1 MAFVRLEV
9 LGGARLVVGGRHVHL
24 ERKVAAA
31 LSYLAVEGRTPKALL
46 MALLWPEAS
55 SVTASSNFRQM
66 LRRLRRATQAEGEEL
81 VVGRGH
87 AELSPYV
94 TCDLVDLKGRAAA
107 GRPAEVLGFDGA
119 PLEGLDYSDCA
130 EFEIWLGH
138 IRERVAG
145 YRARARPMEL
155 VRLENAGD
163 LTAALA
169 IAEDWASEDPTN
181 EEAARARMRLHF
193 LSGRR
198 SAALVV
204 YERLKS
210 ALAGELGVA
219 PMLETRQLARDIERG
234 GQVPAAPATTS
245 RPRVLPARI
254 MRPPVLAGRED
265 VWRQLEQGWA
275 AGQFLCIAG
284 DPGTG
289 KSRLATDF
297 AETKGRWIHLEGRA
311 GDREVPYSSHTRAL
325 RHQLRLRPDVTFPEW
340 VRRETGRLLPE
351 LLLEGEH
358 PPPLLDDAGRL
369 RFFDSQVEA
378 MQRTLEGYA
387 AVVTDDV
394 HYWDQASAEIFLYVF
409 ARTFERSDHLH
420 PRVLPRFIDCY
431 RTGELPPYLQQLV
444 RHMEETRLARHVTLE
459 PLSVEAV
466 RTLVAGLELPGTDA
480 HAERL
485 ARYTGGNPLFIVETV
500 KHLLET
506 GGLERGWPER
516 FPPPGEVGP
525 LLQRRLERLSP
536 MALRAARVVALAGAD
551 ATVDL
556 VSAVLGADTL
566 EVAEALAELEA
577 AQILRGV
584 RFTHDL
590 IEEAVLAALPASI
603 RQTLYTRLAEALSRA
618 QVPVGTLAHH
628 WLDAGQSERA
638 VPHLIEAVEQPF
650 DASGLGRV
658 EAHPRWRA

>member
-1 MAFVRLEV
+1 MSPEHEVMALVRLEV
-9 LGGARLVVGGRHVHL
+9 LGGARLVAGGQSIHL

-31 LSYLAVEGRTPKALL
+31 LTYLAVEGRTPKPLL
-46 MALLWPEAS
+46 MALLWPDAN
-55 SVTASSNFRQM
+55 SVSAGSNFRQM
-66 LRRLRRATQAEGEEL
+66 LRRLRRATGDEL

-87 AELSPYV
+87 AELPSHV
-94 TCDLVDLKGRAAA
+94 FCDLVELKGHAAA
-107 GRPAEVLGFDGA
+107 GHHADVLSFDGV
-119 PLEGLDYSDCA
+119 PLSGLDYSDCP

-138 IRERVAG
+138 VRERVTG
-145 YRARARPMEL
+145 YRANARASEL
-155 VRLENAGD
+155 VRLENTGD

-169 IAEDWASEDPTN
+169 LAEDWGSKDLTN

-193 LSGRR
+193 LSGHR
-198 SAALVV
+198 STALVV

-210 ALAGELGVA
+210 ALANELGVA
-219 PMLETRQLARDIERG
+219 PMLETQQLARDIERG
-234 GQVPAAPATTS
+234 GQVPEAAATVS

-254 MRPPVLAGRED
+254 LRPPVLAGRED
-265 VWRQLEQGWA
+265 VWRQLEQAWA
-275 AGQFLCIAG
+275 GGQFLCIAG

-297 AETKGRWIHLEGRA
+297 AESKGPWIRVEGRA
-311 GDREVPYSSHTRAL
+311 GDRDVPYSSHTRAL
-325 RHQLRLRPDVTFPEW
+325 RYQLTLRPDIKFPDW

-351 LLLEGEH
+351 LLHEGEQ
-358 PPPLLDDAGRL
+358 PPPLLDEAGRL

-378 MQRTLEGYA
+378 MRRTLEGYA
-387 AVVTDDV
+387 TVVTDDV
-394 HYWDQASAEIFLYVF
+394 HYWDQGSAEVFLYVF
-409 ARTFERSDHLH
+409 ARTFEPSGRLRH
-420 PRVLPRFIDCY
+420 RQLPRFIDCY
-431 RTGELPPYLQQLV
+431 RRGELPPYLQDV
-444 RHMEETRLARHVTLE
+444 IRHMEETRLGCHVTLE

-466 RTLVAGLELPGTDA
+466 RALVAGLDLPGAEA

-506 GGLERGWPER
+506 GGLERGWPEQ
-516 FPPPGEVGP
+516 FPPPGQVGP

-536 MALRAARVVALAGAD
+536 MALRAARVIALARAH

-556 VSAVLGADTL
+556 VAAVLGADTL

-590 IEEAVLAALPASI
+590 IEEAVLEALPASI
-603 RQTLYTRLAEALSRA
+603 RQTLHARLAEALSRA
-618 QVPVGTLAHH
+618 NVPVGPLAQR
-628 WLDAGQSERA
+628 WLEWLEAGKSGKT
-638 VPHLIEAVEQPF
+638 PFLI
-650 DASGLGRV
+650 
-658 EAHPRWRA
+658 